1 MLDTA
6 RQSRQGE
13 TRTDDSQDA
22 MHAAMQLASALKTL
36 AGHDDSIKQSMVVLG
51 RWLQDSALF
60 TSSTPASFTPTRGRY
75 EDRRFEQREPID
87 VQRVIDRARLK
98 SLVCQFILNAD
109 APDELEDE
117 YVEKARALPSC
128 WLWMLHT
135 DDEVPDELIENLGLV
150 YEGLARS
157 LEVARK
163 HLLESSASPED
174 ATTVY
179 THVAEAQSAMWAG
192 LGQAGVTR
200 DQDQI
205 DTFVWL
211 RERTRIERVYIE
223 RFMRREDPANPD
235 DARNLLQRI
244 ETLDERMTAGLP
256 ASDAPPASE
265 KEGETAQET
274 AEVVA
279 SNDENQSED

>member
-1 MLDTA
+1 MSA
-6 RQSRQGE
+6 
-13 TRTDDSQDA
+13 A
-22 MHAAMQLASALKTL
+22 MHLASALKTL
-36 AGHDDSIKQSMVVLG
+36 AGRDDSIKQSMIVLG

-60 TSSTPASFTPTRGRY
+60 TGSSPAGFAAPRGRY
-75 EDRRFEQREPID
+75 EERRFEQREPID

-98 SLVCQFILNAD
+98 SQVCQFILNPE

-117 YVEKARALPSC
+117 YVERARKLPHC

-135 DDEVPDELIENLGLV
+135 DDDVPDELIENLGLV
-150 YEGLARS
+150 YESLARS

-163 HLLESSASPED
+163 HLLEKSASPED

-179 THVAEAQSAMWAG
+179 THVAEAQSALWAG
-192 LGQAGVTR
+192 LGRAGVSR

-223 RFMRREDPANPD
+223 RFMRREDPADPN
-235 DARNLLQRI
+235 DAKDLRQRI
-244 ETLDERMTAGLP
+244 ETLDERMSAGLP
-256 ASDAPPASE
+256 ASESEPASPE
-265 KEGETAQET
+265 PSTEATSEEA
-274 AEVVA
+274 A
-279 SNDENQSED
+279 SE

>member
-6 RQSRQGE
+6 RQPRQGE
-13 TRTDDSQDA
+13 TRLDDSTQEA
-22 MHAAMQLASALKTL
+22 MHAAMHLASALKTL
-36 AGHDDSIKQSMVVLG
+36 AGRDDSIKQSMVVLG

-60 TSSTPASFTPTRGRY
+60 TGTSTSFTPSSRGRF

-98 SLVCQFILNAD
+98 SQVCQFILNPD

-117 YVEKARALPSC
+117 YVEKARQLPHC

-135 DDEVPDELIENLGLV
+135 DDEVPDELIENLGIV
-150 YEGLARS
+150 YEALARS

-163 HLLESSASPED
+163 HLLEGSASPED
-174 ATTVY
+174 ATVVY
-179 THVAEAQSAMWAG
+179 THVAESQSALWAG
-192 LGQAGVTR
+192 LGRAGVTR

-223 RFMRREDPANPD
+223 RFMRREDPADPN
-235 DARNLLQRI
+235 DARDLLQRI
-244 ETLDERMTAGLP
+244 ETLDERMTEGLP
-256 ASDAPPASE
+256 ASESGVAAGASDPA
-265 KEGETAQET
+265 EGSTG
-274 AEVVA
+274 
-279 SNDENQSED
+279 DEGL